1 MTNIKEIQISDACTN
16 CGLCEQEEFKDVFAY
31 QSSGKMGVLH
41 NGLID
46 LALFPKV
53 SELTGL
59 CPVQAIN
66 MPPLQQ
72 YRMLPTPKYW
82 NRP

>member
-46 LALFPKV
+46 LALFV
-53 SELTGL
+53 NSGH
-59 CPVQAIN
+59 
-66 MPPLQQ
+66 
-72 YRMLPTPKYW
+72 
-82 NRP
+82 